1 MEFLTQRN
9 IDRCIIHNLNA
20 NRAIA
25 SPDDDEI
32 LDATKFAPN
41 ATYRLKGY
49 AYAGGGCRVI
59 RVDISLDDGNLFL
72 LVILVVRNRHI
83 CVESE

>member
-32 LDATKFAPN
+32 LDATKFVP
-41 ATYRLKGY
+41 RLKGY